1 MAGISMM
8 KLNFLVLALLL
19 IGMTPTQAR
28 YDEVVGSVTHVVDG
42 DTFDLR
48 VDHAGNNGSP
58 DSRVMPDEVIRIRP
72 ADINCPETSG
82 SKKCAAGFAAT
93 NYTRSWL
100 LGRTVYLDLDN
111 KTGKDQYGRW
121 VAMVYLPVNG
131 TMRNFNKMLITS
143 GHAVMDDFKNN
154 EFEPT
159 IWMKEP

>member
-1 MAGISMM
+1 MA
-8 KLNFLVLALLL
+8 
-19 IGMTPTQAR
+19 TTQAR
-28 YDEVVGSVTHVVDG
+28 CDEVVGSVTHVVDG
-42 DTFDLR
+42 DTFDVH
-48 VDHAGNNGSP
+48 VDHG

-72 ADINCPETSG
+72 ADINCPETRG

-100 LGRTVYLDLDN
+100 LGKTVYLDLDN

-143 GHAVMDDFKNN
+143 GHAVMDDFNNN
-154 EFEPT
+154 EFEPD

>member
-1 MAGISMM
+1 M
-8 KLNFLVLALLL
+8 KLKFLVMAFLLL
-19 IGMTPTQAR
+19 GVATTQAR
-28 YDEVVGSVTHVVDG
+28 YDEVVGSVTHVIDG
-42 DTFDLR
+42 DTFD
-48 VDHAGNNGSP
+48 VHVNAGNNGFL
-58 DSRVMPDEVIRIRP
+58 DSRVVPDSIIRIRP
-72 ADINCPETSG
+72 ADINCPETRG

-100 LGRTVYLDLDN
+100 LGKTVYLDLDN

-143 GHAVMDDFKNN
+143 GHAVMDDFNNN
-154 EFEPT
+154 EFEPA

>member
-1 MAGISMM
+1 MIKYILMV
-8 KLNFLVLALLL
+8 LVLLLL
-19 IGMTPTQAR
+19 GVATTQAR

-48 VDHAGNNGSP
+48 VDHG
-58 DSRVMPDEVIRIRP
+58 DSRVTSDEVIRIRP
-72 ADINCPETSG
+72 ADINCPETRG
-82 SKKCAAGFAAT
+82 VKKCAAGFAAT

-100 LGRTVYLDLDN
+100 LGKTVYLDLDN

>member
-1 MAGISMM
+1 MDMM
-8 KLNFLVLALLL
+8 KYILMILVLLLL
-19 IGMTPTQAR
+19 GVATTQAR
-28 YDEVVGSVTHVVDG
+28 CDEVVGSVTHVVDG
-42 DTFDLR
+42 DTFDVH
-48 VDHAGNNGSP
+48 VDHG

-72 ADINCPETSG
+72 ADINCPETRG

-100 LGRTVYLDLDN
+100 LGKTVYLDLDN

-143 GHAVMDDFKNN
+143 GHAVMDDFNNN
-154 EFEPT
+154 EFEPD